1 MTSQDQGLQN
11 WAGGPLKLIK
21 LIEINFRFA
30 IIDKKTQETEK
41 LNNFEIFERK
51 KNQVS
56 ALFSTQTP
64 PDDWPDALDHLVISL
79 VANKY
84 TKLGKTNED
93 LLLSPGLSYVKI
105 SLC

>member
-51 KNQVS
+51 KKS
-56 ALFSTQTP
+56 GFSPVLNPNT
-64 PDDWPDALDHLVISL
+64 S
-79 VANKY
+79 
-84 TKLGKTNED
+84 
-93 LLLSPGLSYVKI
+93 
-105 SLC
+105 